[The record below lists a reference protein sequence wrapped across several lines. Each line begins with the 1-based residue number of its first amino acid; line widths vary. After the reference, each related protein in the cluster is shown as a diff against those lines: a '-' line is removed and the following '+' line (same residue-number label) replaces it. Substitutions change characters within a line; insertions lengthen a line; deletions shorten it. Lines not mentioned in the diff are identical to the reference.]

1 MQLFYLHSLKT
12 SWHNN
17 LNCVFS
23 ASMLRN
29 LTHNGGLSIYSFIQ
43 CGQWGEGT
51 HLSLVWISK
60 AVVSRI
66 EDETMLLSV
75 LYYNCINILSF
86 SLSPI
91 HSSYVAVSRPDVA
104 CRNLTTPPPP
114 PPPLPRSLRW
124 PAAFYHNWYSAKKIC
139 VVYWC
144 WSEIWDGVKE
154 FMLNAVKMVVKMVV
168 PIVHPLLRNPGSAR
182 PWWKNK

>member
-1 MQLFYLHSLKT
+1 MQLFYLHSIKT

-43 CGQWGEGT
+43 CGQWGEGA

-104 CRNLTTPPPP
+104 CRNLTTPPPRFLVP
-114 PPPLPRSLRW
+114 WDDLELSTTTGILQ
-124 PAAFYHNWYSAKKIC
+124 KKSVWFI
-139 VVYWC
+139 
-144 WSEIWDGVKE
+144 GVE
-154 FMLNAVKMVVKMVV
+154 VKYETG
-168 PIVHPLLRNPGSAR
+168 L
-182 PWWKNK
+182 KNSC

>member
-1 MQLFYLHSLKT
+1 MQLFYLHSIKT

-43 CGQWGEGT
+43 CGQWGEGA

-114 PPPLPRSLRW
+114 FLVPWDDLQLSTTTGILQ
-124 PAAFYHNWYSAKKIC
+124 KKSVWFI
-139 VVYWC
+139 
-144 WSEIWDGVKE
+144 GVE
-154 FMLNAVKMVVKMVV
+154 VKYETG
-168 PIVHPLLRNPGSAR
+168 L
-182 PWWKNK
+182 KNSC

>member
-1 MQLFYLHSLKT
+1 MQLFYLHSIKT

-43 CGQWGEGT
+43 CGRWGKGA

-91 HSSYVAVSRPDVA
+91 HLSYVAVSRPDVA

-114 PPPLPRSLRW
+114 PPFLVPWDDLQLSTTTGILQ
-124 PAAFYHNWYSAKKIC
+124 KKSVWFI
-139 VVYWC
+139 
-144 WSEIWDGVKE
+144 GVE
-154 FMLNAVKMVVKMVV
+154 VKYETG
-168 PIVHPLLRNPGSAR
+168 L
-182 PWWKNK
+182 KNSC

>member
-1 MQLFYLHSLKT
+1 MQLFYLHSIKT

-29 LTHNGGLSIYSFIQ
+29 LTHSGGLSIYSFIQ
-43 CGQWGEGT
+43 CGRWGEGA

-75 LYYNCINILSF
+75 LYYNCIDILSF

-91 HSSYVAVSRPDVA
+91 HLSYVA

-114 PPPLPRSLRW
+114 PPSSFPEMTCSFLPQLV
-124 PAAFYHNWYSAKKIC
+124 FCKKQSVWFI
-139 VVYWC
+139 
-144 WSEIWDGVKE
+144 GVE
-154 FMLNAVKMVVKMVV
+154 VKYETG
-168 PIVHPLLRNPGSAR
+168 L
-182 PWWKNK
+182 KNSC